1 MLVSKLL
8 HSSHKAACEEAL
20 RDIQA
25 LELVHGLDLLFAF
38 CASVIQC
45 LVFLLDQTDLAFDL
59 LIPLLMGLLLALL
72 VLLLELA
79 DLG

>member
-1 MLVSKLL
+1 M
-8 HSSHKAACEEAL
+8 
-20 RDIQA
+20 
-25 LELVHGLDLLFAF
+25 HGLDLLFAF

-45 LVFLLDQTDLAFDL
+45 LVLLFDQTDLAFDL
-59 LIPLLMGLLLALL
+59 LIPLLMGLLLTLL

>member
-1 MLVSKLL
+1 M
-8 HSSHKAACEEAL
+8 
-20 RDIQA
+20 
-25 LELVHGLDLLFAF
+25 HGLNLLFAF

-45 LVFLLDQTDLAFDL
+45 LILLFDQTDLAFDL
-59 LIPLLMGLLLALL
+59 LIPLLMGLLLTLL